1 MLITEAA
8 GPHRFPSPT
17 LQTGVLKFLCCFTSS
32 YLDPPESSW
41 DGQYLPLA
49 SSKMASRQ
57 QEFSE
62 PAQILEPI
70 SGGAGTPH
78 LQHQVGP
85 SNQSFCFKTPA
96 TEKYR
101 RPGILVEVKGQVP
114 CTLPSHGRWGAE
126 SHRGGCVLCSQH
138 LRRQKGAVG
147 REGRSLRS

>member
-1 MLITEAA
+1 ML
-8 GPHRFPSPT
+8 PLNSPEDKC
-17 LQTGVLKFLCCFTSS
+17 LQVSVLLHQLFIDS
-32 YLDPPESSW
+32 PESSW

-57 QEFSE
+57 RVFSE
-62 PAQILEPI
+62 PARILEPI

-101 RPGILVEVKGQVP
+101 RPDILVEVKGQVP

>member
-1 MLITEAA
+1 MSCFITEAG
-8 GPHRFPSPT
+8 GPHRCPST
-17 LQTGVLKFLCCFTSS
+17 ALQTSGFMSLWFFTSS
-32 YLDPPESSW
+32 FFDSPESSW

-57 QEFSE
+57 RVFSE

-101 RPGILVEVKGQVP
+101 RPDILVEVKGQVP

-126 SHRGGCVLCSQH
+126 SHRGLC
-138 LRRQKGAVG
+138 AV
-147 REGRSLRS
+147 ESAP

>member
-8 GPHRFPSPT
+8 GPHRCPSPT

-32 YLDPPESSW
+32 YLDSPESSW

-70 SGGAGTPH
+70 SGGAATP
-78 LQHQVGP
+78 
-85 SNQSFCFKTPA
+85 
-96 TEKYR
+96 
-101 RPGILVEVKGQVP
+101 
-114 CTLPSHGRWGAE
+114 RWGPGPRV
-126 SHRGGCVLCSQH
+126 SGSKLLPLKIIDLQRF
-138 LRRQKGAVG
+138 
-147 REGRSLRS
+147 